1 MANLPGP
8 IFLML
13 YIAVVSAAAV
23 ALRWMVVRG
32 DLSRGLPPLPLPS
45 KIDPFQIAFL
55 RGGENEVLRA
65 AMVDLVERGW
75 IEPEPPPQPTSRW
88 SRNATSPAR
97 WRSAMAPNE
106 SRPTSAIHSFVL
118 EHFQIPATADSLFK
132 SSNIQRLDPEFDAW
146 RRWSEK
152 ETLLTDSNL
161 RSSAVA
167 LGVMGLLLLEAF
179 GAWKLVAAAM
189 HHRSNIGFLIALM
202 GITPFVLLATCRVSR
217 LTRRGKDFL
226 RDVQTVLAP
235 YRAVKVAEKA
245 GEVLPSTASLSFG
258 DVSIPLLAMGAFGVD
273 ALQGSSMDPLFQAY
287 RASATTASG
296 CSAASSSIGCGSG
309 SAGGDGGSGC
319 GGGGGC
325 GGCGGGGCGS

>member
-1 MANLPGP
+1 
-8 IFLML
+8 
-13 YIAVVSAAAV
+13 
-23 ALRWMVVRG
+23 
-32 DLSRGLPPLPLPS
+32 
-45 KIDPFQIAFL
+45 
-55 RGGENEVLRA
+55 
-65 AMVDLVERGW
+65 
-75 IEPEPPPQPTSRW
+75 
-88 SRNATSPAR
+88 
-97 WRSAMAPNE
+97 
-106 SRPTSAIHSFVL
+106 
-118 EHFQIPATADSLFK
+118 
-132 SSNIQRLDPEFDAW
+132 
-146 RRWSEK
+146 
-152 ETLLTDSNL
+152 
-161 RSSAVA
+161 
-167 LGVMGLLLLEAF
+167 
-179 GAWKLVAAAM
+179 M

-325 GGCGGGGCGS
+325 GS